1 MIFNHRGDEK
11 ESQKQE
17 AISVIELVLTSVA
30 GRVVCIKNLCHLNLR
45 RIHSSQ
51 FQEEK
56 TVDIQY
62 KL

>member
-1 MIFNHRGDEK
+1 MRK
-11 ESQKQE
+11 KVKSKK
-17 AISVIELVLTSVA
+17 AISAIELVLTSVV
-30 GRVVCIKNLCHLNLR
+30 GRVVFIKNLYHLNPR

-56 TVDIQY
+56 AVDIQY